1 MLRQHEHFKLVS
13 IFVVLRS
20 DTYTHSCTSETRC
33 QYLSVTCL
41 PPPQWASAHCLR
53 SLPAWHLVCINYV
66 IVSNC
71 QSKTIYMITHH
82 LPFIGG
88 NIKSDSNPSVPISF
102 KLPTAV
108 KLCLISMFTWV
119 YVCEKLSYV
128 TYQIWLIWFGLR
140 LNPLFIPSFPP
151 PLPRPLSPSF
161 LSDRAS
167 LWSSCV
173 VLPLLAL
180 TWMSAVL
187 AITDRRSTL
196 FQVMC
201 LTTPVH
207 ATHSSVALRHHGKA
221 AFKWWEPSESSRNTC
236 CVTDIDEVFAHLL
249 LFALE

>member
-1 MLRQHEHFKLVS
+1 M
-13 IFVVLRS
+13 LRS
-20 DTYTHSCTSETRC
+20 DTHTHSCTSETRC

-41 PPPQWASAHCLR
+41 PPPRWASAHCLR

-82 LPFIGG
+82 LPFIGE

-207 ATHSSVALRHHGKA
+207 ARHSSVALRHHGKA

-236 CVTDIDEVFAHLL
+236 CVTDIDEIFAHLL
-249 LFALE
+249 LFVLE